1 MKLINENISL
11 RAFCDTLAGSE
22 FISVDTEFL
31 REKTYWPK
39 LCVLQIAGPESAV
52 AIDTLSENIDLSP
65 VFRLLNDKN
74 IVTEYKNIN
83 DYRKHIAYVPQEAIL
98 FSGTIRASLTKNR
111 EDEVKDEDVWGV
123 LEKVKMRRKIQS
135 LDDGLDTEIVE
146 GGKNFSHGERQ
157 LLCLAR
163 ALLNKEASIVLADE
177 ATASVDNSNELLI
190 QQVILNLPMTVLYIC
205 HRLVNLNQ
213 FDLLMI
219 MEDGKVKRIC
229 KPEDRWS

>member
-1 MKLINENISL
+1 MDNRQLK
-11 RAFCDTLAGSE
+11 RT
-22 FISVDTEFL
+22 DTE
-31 REKTYWPK
+31 
-39 LCVLQIAGPESAV
+39 AV
-52 AIDTLSENIDLSP
+52 PSLIRNKYDIPQKNARKIDWN
-65 VFRLLNDKN
+65 
-74 IVTEYKNIN
+74 
-83 DYRKHIAYVPQEAIL
+83 
-98 FSGTIRASLTKNR
+98 

-213 FDLLMI
+213 LCQ
-219 MEDGKVKRIC
+219 G
-229 KPEDRWS
+229 